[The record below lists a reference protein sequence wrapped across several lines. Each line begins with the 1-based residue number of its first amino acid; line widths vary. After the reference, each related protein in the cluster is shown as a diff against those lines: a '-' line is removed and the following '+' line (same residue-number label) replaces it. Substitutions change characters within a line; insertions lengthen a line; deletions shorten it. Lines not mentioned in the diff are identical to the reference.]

1 LVLEVVVRK
10 NVLKALM
17 LRYMLVSLFFP
28 ASTLDKIFNY
38 EGALGQA
45 EQMFPPDIARLML
58 FAGMGIEVAGPLGIL
73 TGRADRAAA
82 LTMAAYCMA
91 TAVLFKRFWEP
102 GDFWKK
108 GESKGRDMF
117 WDFLKNFSLAA
128 GFLLITFGDRA
139 GTMDKFKAD
148 PLGSTHPYG
157 G

>member
-1 LVLEVVVRK
+1 M
-10 NVLKALM
+10 KALM

-38 EGALGQA
+38 KGAVGQA
-45 EQMFPPDIARLML
+45 EQVFSPDIARLML
-58 FAGMGIEVAGPLGIL
+58 FAGMGIEVMAPLGIL

-102 GDFWKK
+102 DDFWKK
-108 GESKGRDMF
+108 GQSQARELF

-139 GTMDKFKAD
+139 DTMKRFRRN

-157 G
+157 RR

>member
-1 LVLEVVVRK
+1 MRK
-10 NVLKALM
+10 NVAKALM

-38 EGALGQA
+38 DAALGQA
-45 EQMFPPDIARLML
+45 EQVFPPDIARLML
-58 FAGMGIEVAGPLGIL
+58 FAGMGIEVAAPLGIL
-73 TGRADRAAA
+73 TGKADRAAA

-102 GDFWKK
+102 GDFWQK
-108 GESKGRDMF
+108 GDSKGRDLF

-139 GTMDKFKAD
+139 DTMGKFKRNL
-148 PLGSTHPYG
+148 LGSTHPYG
-157 G
+157 VR